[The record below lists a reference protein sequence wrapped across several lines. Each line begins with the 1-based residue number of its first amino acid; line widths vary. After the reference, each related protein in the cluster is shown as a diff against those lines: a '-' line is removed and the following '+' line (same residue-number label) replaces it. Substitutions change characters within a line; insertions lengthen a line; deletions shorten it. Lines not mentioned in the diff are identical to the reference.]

1 MSIWG
6 SLGLKVGFG
15 DAVDEVTVDGKEAE
29 VVVDMLVVMG
39 VLVVAI
45 VFEVELSEVVDGGVQ
60 VLVEVVVDGRGVDV
74 VETPLP

>member
-1 MSIWG
+1 
-6 SLGLKVGFG
+6 
-15 DAVDEVTVDGKEAE
+15 VDEVTVDGKEAE

>member
-1 MSIWG
+1 
-6 SLGLKVGFG
+6 
-15 DAVDEVTVDGKEAE
+15 VDEVTVDGKEAE

-74 VETPLP
+74 VETPSP

>member
-1 MSIWG
+1 M
-6 SLGLKVGFG
+6 GFG